1 MHRFFAEPGQ
11 IGEKE
16 IVITGADVN
25 HIRNV
30 LRMRTG
36 EEVLIADGRGAEYR
50 CKLTDLGENEVR
62 AQILWKLDG
71 NAELASAITLFQ
83 GLPKSDKMD
92 LIVQKCVELGVDRIV
107 PVSTKRAVVK
117 LDAKKEQTRLKR
129 WNTISE
135 SAAKQSGRGVIPEVS
150 GVMSFEKALEEAK
163 KLGATALFGEKYGD
177 VVRVVNMGGYSV
189 EFCGGTHLDNTA
201 KVGPFEIE
209 SECSV
214 ASGVRRIE
222 AFTGK
227 LCLKKLEANRA
238 LLSEVSSRL
247 KVKPLDLAN
256 RLQSHMDEI
265 KELRRAIEQYRA
277 KESAGEV
284 DRFLFGAHEIKG
296 LRVMTT
302 VLPKADPAR
311 LRQMGDMLRDKEP
324 NVVAVLAS
332 VKDDKPTF
340 LAVCGK
346 EAVKHGIKAGE
357 LVKLVCTACGGS
369 GGGKPDSAMGGGKDL
384 MKVDNALAM
393 VDDFV
398 NEKI

>member
-50 CKLTDLGENEVR
+50 CKLTDLSENEVR

-71 NAELASAITLFQ
+71 NAELTSAVTLFQ

-117 LDAKKEQTRLKR
+117 LDAKKEETRLKR

-163 KLGATALFGEKYGD
+163 KLEVLLIPYERAEHMAETRRVMGEIRPGQS
-177 VVRVVNMGGYSV
+177 VGVFIGPEGG
-189 EFCGGTHLDNTA
+189 
-201 KVGPFEIE
+201 FEE
-209 SECSV
+209 SEVEEAV
-214 ASGVRRIE
+214 AAGARAITLGRRI
-222 AFTGK
+222 
-227 LCLKKLEANRA
+227 
-238 LLSEVSSRL
+238 
-247 KVKPLDLAN
+247 
-256 RLQSHMDEI
+256 
-265 KELRRAIEQYRA
+265 LRTET
-277 KESAGEV
+277 AG
-284 DRFLFGAHEIKG
+284 
-296 LRVMTT
+296 
-302 VLPKADPAR
+302 
-311 LRQMGDMLRDKEP
+311 
-324 NVVAVLAS
+324 
-332 VKDDKPTF
+332 
-340 LAVCGK
+340 LAVM
-346 EAVKHGIKAGE
+346 
-357 LVKLVCTACGGS
+357 
-369 GGGKPDSAMGGGKDL
+369 AMLGYL
-384 MKVDNALAM
+384 L
-393 VDDFV
+393 
-398 NEKI
+398 EE

>member
-30 LRMRTG
+30 LRMRTE
-36 EEVLIADGRGAEYR
+36 EEVLIADGQGAEYR

-92 LIVQKCVELGVDRIV
+92 LIVQKCVELGVARIV

-163 KLGATALFGEKYGD
+163 KLDVLLIPYERAEHMAETRRVMGEIRPGQS
-177 VVRVVNMGGYSV
+177 VGIFIGPEGG
-189 EFCGGTHLDNTA
+189 
-201 KVGPFEIE
+201 FEE
-209 SECSV
+209 SEV
-214 ASGVRRIE
+214 EEAVTAGAKAITLGKRI
-222 AFTGK
+222 
-227 LCLKKLEANRA
+227 
-238 LLSEVSSRL
+238 
-247 KVKPLDLAN
+247 
-256 RLQSHMDEI
+256 
-265 KELRRAIEQYRA
+265 LRTET
-277 KESAGEV
+277 AG
-284 DRFLFGAHEIKG
+284 
-296 LRVMTT
+296 
-302 VLPKADPAR
+302 
-311 LRQMGDMLRDKEP
+311 
-324 NVVAVLAS
+324 
-332 VKDDKPTF
+332 
-340 LAVCGK
+340 LAVMSMLSYLL
-346 EAVKHGIKAGE
+346 EE
-357 LVKLVCTACGGS
+357 
-369 GGGKPDSAMGGGKDL
+369 
-384 MKVDNALAM
+384 
-393 VDDFV
+393 
-398 NEKI
+398 

>member
-30 LRMRTG
+30 LRMRAD
-36 EEVLIADGRGAEYR
+36 EEVLIADGQGAEYR

-150 GVMSFEKALEEAK
+150 GVMSFGKALEEAK
-163 KLGATALFGEKYGD
+163 KLDVLLIPYERAEHMTETRRVMGEIRPGQS
-177 VVRVVNMGGYSV
+177 VGIFIGPEGG
-189 EFCGGTHLDNTA
+189 
-201 KVGPFEIE
+201 FEE
-209 SECSV
+209 SEVEEAV
-214 ASGVRRIE
+214 AAGAKAITLGKRI
-222 AFTGK
+222 
-227 LCLKKLEANRA
+227 
-238 LLSEVSSRL
+238 
-247 KVKPLDLAN
+247 
-256 RLQSHMDEI
+256 
-265 KELRRAIEQYRA
+265 LRTET
-277 KESAGEV
+277 AG
-284 DRFLFGAHEIKG
+284 L
-296 LRVMTT
+296 
-302 VLPKADPAR
+302 
-311 LRQMGDMLRDKEP
+311 
-324 NVVAVLAS
+324 AVLAM
-332 VKDDKPTF
+332 
-340 LAVCGK
+340 LGYLL
-346 EAVKHGIKAGE
+346 EE
-357 LVKLVCTACGGS
+357 
-369 GGGKPDSAMGGGKDL
+369 
-384 MKVDNALAM
+384 
-393 VDDFV
+393 
-398 NEKI
+398 

>member
-50 CKLTDLGENEVR
+50 CKLTDLSENEVR

-71 NAELASAITLFQ
+71 NAELASAVTLFQ

-150 GVMSFEKALEEAK
+150 GVMSFEEALEEAK
-163 KLGATALFGEKYGD
+163 KLDVLLIPYERAEHMAETRRVMGEIRPGQS
-177 VVRVVNMGGYSV
+177 VGIFIGPEGG
-189 EFCGGTHLDNTA
+189 
-201 KVGPFEIE
+201 FEE
-209 SECSV
+209 SEVEEAV
-214 ASGVRRIE
+214 AAGAKAITLGKRI
-222 AFTGK
+222 
-227 LCLKKLEANRA
+227 
-238 LLSEVSSRL
+238 
-247 KVKPLDLAN
+247 
-256 RLQSHMDEI
+256 
-265 KELRRAIEQYRA
+265 LRTET
-277 KESAGEV
+277 AG
-284 DRFLFGAHEIKG
+284 
-296 LRVMTT
+296 
-302 VLPKADPAR
+302 
-311 LRQMGDMLRDKEP
+311 
-324 NVVAVLAS
+324 
-332 VKDDKPTF
+332 
-340 LAVCGK
+340 LAVMSMLSYLL
-346 EAVKHGIKAGE
+346 EE
-357 LVKLVCTACGGS
+357 
-369 GGGKPDSAMGGGKDL
+369 
-384 MKVDNALAM
+384 
-393 VDDFV
+393 
-398 NEKI
+398 